1 MLIDEFM
8 PSFDV
13 AERHGIVVRAPA
25 ERAYAAIRSVDLSRS
40 LLIRSLFALRGFPVM
55 FAGRREARR
64 RLTLDDFLRSGFV
77 VLAEE
82 PGAEIVLGL
91 IGRFWRPTGGL
102 LLFAPEEFTGFRRP
116 GYAKAVWNFRV
127 EPVGEGR
134 VRVATQTRVQTT
146 DQDSCRSFL
155 RYWRVIGP
163 FSGLVR
169 REMLRL
175 VRSVAERAN
184 RSASD

>member
-8 PSFDV
+8 PAFDV
-13 AERHGIVVRAPA
+13 AERHGIVIRAPA
-25 ERAYAAIRSVDLSRS
+25 ERAYAAIRSVDLTRS
-40 LLIRSLFALRGFPVM
+40 FVIRSLFALRGFPALYAGRG
-55 FAGRREARR
+55 AGRRG
-64 RLTLDDFLRSGFV
+64 LTLDDFLRSGFV

-82 PGAEIVLGL
+82 SGVEIVLGV

-102 LLFAPEEFTGFRRP
+102 VRFAPDEFIGFRRP

-127 EPVGEGR
+127 QPAGKGR
-134 VRVATQTRVQTT
+134 VQVVTQTRIQAT
-146 DQDSCRSFL
+146 DEKSLKSFK

-163 FSGLVR
+163 FSRLIR

-184 RSASD
+184 QSASD